1 MRSLFELA
9 KTPYALSHSQ
19 SVLFRQN
26 YNFSPFS
33 FKHSLFAKSVASMKY
48 AFSLCVCEGERESEK
63 KTEKNR
69 SAETSKPN
77 TFNLGYVGD
86 QIGGELMTWLKMDFT
101 ERPARS
107 G

>member
-1 MRSLFELA
+1 M
-9 KTPYALSHSQ
+9 
-19 SVLFRQN
+19 
-26 YNFSPFS
+26 
-33 FKHSLFAKSVASMKY
+33 
-48 AFSLCVCEGERESEK
+48 CEGERESEK